1 MQLVEMF
8 VCSDC
13 EDFGAV
19 YIEGD
24 VLSVKKC
31 KCVSEDQ
38 TGAGVAEI
46 KCRNPCSQ

>member
-1 MQLVEMF
+1 MF
-8 VCSDC
+8 VCDGC

-31 KCVSEDQ
+31 KCVE
-38 TGAGVAEI
+38 
-46 KCRNPCSQ
+46 

>member
-8 VCSDC
+8 VCSSC

-31 KCVSEDQ
+31 KCVGED
-38 TGAGVAEI
+38 
-46 KCRNPCSQ
+46 

>member
-13 EDFGAV
+13 DDFGAV

-31 KCVSEDQ
+31 KCVEQNSK
-38 TGAGVAEI
+38 GAGVAEI